1 MRVKDGERR
10 WNKGEF
16 RVKRSKNEKLG
27 VGSLS
32 FYSLASDTV
41 LDLVMF
47 GVFHIWHIK
56 MVVAFSS
63 FHILLC
69 YLFVVFQSL
78 WLN

>member
-1 MRVKDGERR
+1 MKG
-10 WNKGEF
+10 WWYKGEF
-16 RVKRSKNEKLG
+16 RVKRLKNEKLG

-32 FYSLASDTV
+32 FYSLASDIV

-56 MVVAFSS
+56 MVVVSSS

-69 YLFVVFQSL
+69 CSFAVFQSL